1 MKNLIKQE
9 ESYFSKRKQNISL
22 SELFTYPQESLGFK
36 LASFLY
42 DNSIE
47 ANPIPEKED
56 IYRLLLIN
64 KPSDKEDIAMHYYLF
79 GNGDNSLKT
88 IFIVGTGALL
98 FPHCIK
104 YFYKKYRYGR
114 SAFRFYDVDHFRLL
128 HLPLNQIKDA
138 FRIR

>member
-1 MKNLIKQE
+1 MKNLINKVN
-9 ESYFSKRKQNISL
+9 SFFDNKRQNISL
-22 SELFTYPQESLGFK
+22 NELFTYPQESLGFN

-47 ANPIPEKED
+47 TNPVPEKED

-64 KPSDKEDIAMHYYLF
+64 KPSDKEDIAIHYYLF

-88 IFIVGTGALL
+88 IFIVATGAVL

-104 YFYKKYRYGR
+104 YFYQRYRNGKN
-114 SAFRFYDVDHFRLL
+114 AFRFYDVDHFRML